1 MTSRSRVDGLHI
13 IIRRLWWT
21 SEVARWC
28 TSSSTRIRVGTRV
41 EGIDEVGEEL
51 EIDARSG
58 DHESV

>member
-1 MTSRSRVDGLHI
+1 VS
-13 IIRRLWWT
+13 
-21 SEVARWC
+21 A
-28 TSSSTRIRVGTRV
+28 RV